1 MIFSFL
7 QKHLQDIKQ
16 GIFHYGVCT
25 FFLVLIDEGIEDQ
38 RLFEIISQDRDESS
52 IFTDTEGP
60 PMFLPNS
67 FTHQIK

>member
-1 MIFSFL
+1 M
-7 QKHLQDIKQ
+7 
-16 GIFHYGVCT
+16 YVP

-52 IFTDTEGP
+52 MFTDTEGP
-60 PMFLPNS
+60 PMSLPNS